1 MVKTTNSNARSTGLD
16 AVVEQL
22 KINNKQSLQQTD
34 AINNLISDN
43 QAARVQEKRRLV
55 AERTIEQ
62 RKASLQKKS
71 KLEALRERKPSGIVG
86 SFTRGAIGG
95 TAYGALG
102 AGIGG
107 LGIGSGIGA
116 LLRGGAGLAGKGLL
130 FGGLVA
136 ATNSMIQGVLDRTFD
151 KIKPEDMGFADE
163 ERARDKIT
171 GGMNAAIALKFLG
184 ARGRTALLT
193 GIGLAFSDQITTFIS
208 NRLGTDKLTA
218 PDWMQKTFGLTEDQ
232 LTIDLKDGKVA
243 AAIGAAV
250 SLLAGQIAIMA
261 ATRAGRGIKN
271 FIFGAPN
278 NPETLKN
285 KRGFDPKLKA
295 PSVKTTVPK
304 LSSVA
309 AAVDDTPKISSFQTQ
324 LSQLQK
330 TGQKIGP
337 LNLSMPEGATRPQ
350 IDKVTATGKIK
361 RVFATNKQIQQTLNE
376 AAEEMADAKRRILV
390 AENRFKTNVGN
401 TSRIGSLANA
411 AKGPLSKA
419 LGFGLRLSGPV
430 TTAYTG
436 LLGVFDKE
444 RIDAG
449 QGSTFRTISGI
460 GEGITGFG
468 DFILTSTYGL
478 LLKGM
483 NEGLKQTPLGFRFG
497 TESNFTGNFRSS
509 SFALHDAIR
518 DGFKDYLTVNEK
530 EINDLTLGGSEGPGG
545 NLIIS
550 NDQITG
556 DTTLD
561 TNNFNM
567 NSNPFPFANPYAETI
582 PGR

>member
-1 MVKTTNSNARSTGLD
+1 MVKTTNSNTRSTGLD

-102 AGIGG
+102 AGIGA
-107 LGIGSGIGA
+107 LGIGGGIGS
-116 LLRGGAGLAGKGLL
+116 LLRGGAGLAGRGLL

-163 ERARDKIT
+163 ERAREKIT

-184 ARGRTALLT
+184 VRGRTSLLT

-208 NRLGTDKLTA
+208 DKLGTDRLTA
-218 PDWMQKTFGLTEDQ
+218 PDWMQKTFGLTADQ
-232 LTIDLKDGKVA
+232 MTIDLKDGKVS
-243 AAIGAAV
+243 AAIGASV
-250 SLLAGQIAIMA
+250 SLLAGKLVSMA
-261 ATRAGRGIKN
+261 ASAAKSMV
-271 FIFGAPN
+271 FGTPKVS
-278 NPETLKN
+278 LDN

-295 PSVKTTVPK
+295 PDVKTSLFGQKLSNLATAVDEPPK
-304 LSSVA
+304 LKMIDFADELKQIKRSGAIV
-309 AAVDDTPKISSFQTQ
+309 PGLKISNTPGAVPQ
-324 LSQLQK
+324 LPSGKFASVEQVK
-330 TGQKIGP
+330 KI
-337 LNLSMPEGATRPQ
+337 LA
-350 IDKVTATGKIK
+350 
-361 RVFATNKQIQQTLNE
+361 NE
-376 AAEEMADAKRRILV
+376 ELLKSNRAMADAKKRILV
-390 AENRFKTNVGN
+390 AEKRFATNVSS
-401 TSRIGSLANA
+401 TSRVGNLANA
-411 AKGPLSKA
+411 VKGPLSKA
-419 LGFGLRLSGPV
+419 LSFGLRASGPL

-436 LLGVFDKE
+436 ILGVLDQE

-449 QGSTFRTISGI
+449 QGSTFRTVSGI
-460 GEGITGFG
+460 GEGATGLL
-468 DFILTSTYGL
+468 DFVVNGTYGL
-478 LLKGM
+478 AMKGV
-483 NEGLKQTPLGFRFG
+483 NLAFEKAGSDIRVQDTF
-497 TESNFTGNFRSS
+497 NYTGAFRSS
-509 SFALHDAIR
+509 SFVLHDALAQ
-518 DGFKDYLTVNEK
+518 GFKDYLTVNEK
-530 EINDLTLGGSEGPGG
+530 EINDLTLGGSNLEGG

-556 DTTLD
+556 DTTMR
-561 TNNFNM
+561 TNNFSMMGDN
-567 NSNPFPFANPYAETI
+567 NALGFINPYSHH
-582 PGR
+582 R